1 MFVGLDGE
9 AIGFLFQMNKTRKKI
24 NARLKIVGATLTAI
38 FSLFSV
44 FTATIAWFASNS
56 VVNAS
61 AGTISI
67 KAPDGINFDLYYL
80 DHFAIDQSTN
90 KDGNYN
96 TSISVYSGYENAAS
110 NAVFEKVLYDDDGV
124 VVDDQGNPLAND
136 QNPTMIN
143 HLWPAHRLTYAI
155 VINGGNVQGFSLDSW
170 GEETN
175 NDVKTKDDG
184 DNDVLVS
191 LSWAI
196 NIYGGA
202 YIVNSTNDLIAD
214 IATGFTSYQAA
225 TLTDVF
231 DYSQASPAA
240 NPHPNIP
247 IISSMSGGSQNQI
260 TIIYFS
266 IEFSNDSSTFYSLN
280 KETGYYTKNTAG
292 NSNCYESLT
301 LKDLVFRLA

>member
-1 MFVGLDGE
+1 MK
-9 AIGFLFQMNKTRKKI
+9 AKTNIKT
-24 NARLKIVGATLTAI
+24 RLKIVGATLTAI

-44 FTATIAWFASNS
+44 FTATLAWFASNS
-56 VVNAS
+56 TATAE
-61 AGTISI
+61 AGTITI
-67 KAPDGINFDLYYL
+67 KAPSSINFDLYYL
-80 DHFAIDQSTN
+80 HHFAIDQSTN

-96 TSISVYSGYENAAS
+96 TSISAYSGYENAAS
-110 NAVFEKVLYDDDGV
+110 NAVFEKVTYNDSGV
-124 VVDDQGNPLAND
+124 VVDDQGNALSEA

-155 VINGGNVQGFSLDSW
+155 VINGGSVTDFSLDSW

-175 NDVKTKDDG
+175 SSVKTKDDNQ
-184 DNDVLVS
+184 NDVLIS

-196 NIYGGA
+196 NIYGAA
-202 YIVNSTNDLIAD
+202 YTVADTSDTVAD
-214 IATGFTSYQAA
+214 IATGFASYSAD

-240 NPHPNIP
+240 NPHPNLP
-247 IISSMSGGSQNQI
+247 IVSSMSGAQQNQI

-266 IEFSNDSSTFYSLN
+266 IEFSNDSDTFYSLN

-292 NSNCYESLT
+292 NSNCYESLI
-301 LKDLVFRLA
+301 LKDLLFRLA